1 MRVAV
6 FSIVV
11 GALDNRAHAVSGLR
25 AADAVSALARA
36 FSGTAT
42 LTTPTPAPTP
52 ALLTTPSGYIMPYE
66 QIVWD
71 SMVAA
76 NADRKD
82 CEANCTAAAV
92 TPALGSVCTQRT
104 GQARCSDQERV
115 DGFGL
120 LGKFSTAAACAA
132 ACDNSSTC
140 AGERRA
146 AG

>member
-76 NADRKD
+76 NA
-82 CEANCTAAAV
+82 T
-92 TPALGSVCTQRT
+92 S
-104 GQARCSDQERV
+104 
-115 DGFGL
+115 
-120 LGKFSTAAACAA
+120 
-132 ACDNSSTC
+132 
-140 AGERRA
+140 A
-146 AG
+146 AGTAQNRRYRKYISFLASELCPPSSSARTKARMNSRQLSTE